1 MTSGRSPSPSLLGSI
16 HFHQDTKLTYLRP
29 FQRTHF
35 ESGPTGQGDS
45 LCRLFMRVFLEA
57 NCKQFMAPGYLR
69 NQIAV
74 LGVTGKTGRKDE
86 TF

>member
-16 HFHQDTKLTYLRP
+16 HFHQTICYCISNSSANK
-29 FQRTHF
+29 FQYGST
-35 ESGPTGQGDS
+35 S
-45 LCRLFMRVFLEA
+45 CRLFMGAFLEA
-57 NCKQFMAPGYLR
+57 NCKQFMAAGYSR